1 MRTVLTPKVRRL
13 VALLT
18 LAQTTKEATKLSAT
32 STKKDRRHKKTSTR
46 TSNLQTIVC
55 HARAAQPNQMTKS
68 GTWWASATSRPLKS
82 KRAEASAYRLK
93 HILLA
98 RSLIL
103 TWDQGRSRP
112 LLLYQGQQ
120 ARMPLHQPL
129 NLKVHLRTWPAKVSH
144 HHWPAIKRR
153 HLSQR
158 EMCRMVLVC
167 RISADDDIFLNEKF
181 DNLDEKTSF
190 KFTN

>member
-98 RSLIL
+98 RSSIQ
-103 TWDQGRSRP
+103 TWDQDRSRP
-112 LLLYQGQQ
+112 HHWFQGQQ

-144 HHWPAIKRR
+144 HHWPVIKLR

-167 RISADDDIFLNEKF
+167 RISADDDIFLKESLTYWTRRRHL
-181 DNLDEKTSF
+181 NLQI
-190 KFTN
+190 